1 MIFFIHTHS
10 PFLSPKILPF
20 PYSIPV
26 TLISVAPR
34 TQQPYST

>member
-1 MIFFIHTHS
+1 MISFIHTHS

-26 TLISVAPR
+26 TLIVAPR
-34 TQQPYST
+34 TQQLYST